1 MPRKRRVSRVA
12 AADLK
17 SVDGYIRVSTDEQT
31 RDGLS
36 LTHQEHKIRGY
47 CELFGLELV
56 RIERDAG
63 VSAKS
68 LDRDGLRSVLDDLR
82 RGRVA
87 GLVIYKLDRLT
98 RSLGDWSNLIDEL
111 FSKTA
116 GRHLH
121 SVEEKIDTGTA
132 SGLLVL
138 DVLMSVAQWERRII
152 AERTADALQGKI
164 SRGERC
170 GRIRFGKSLA
180 ADGKTLVDHPEEQ
193 RALGFMREWRAQ
205 GKTYREMIATL
216 QQLGIGCKEPGSVW
230 RPGVIQRILARPIP

>member
-1 MPRKRRVSRVA
+1 MPRKRRVTRVGE
-12 AADLK
+12 DLLRR
-17 SVDGYIRVSTDEQT
+17 VIGYIRVSTDEQS
-31 RDGLS
+31 REGLS
-36 LTHQEHKIRGY
+36 LTLQEAKIRGY

-56 RIERDAG
+56 RIDRDAG

-68 LDRDGLRSVLDDLR
+68 LDRDGLASVLDDLR
-82 RGRVA
+82 RGRVG

-111 FSKTA
+111 FSKAA
-116 GRHLH
+116 GRRLH

-170 GRIRFGKSLA
+170 GRIRFGYTLA
-180 ADGKTLVDHPEEQ
+180 ADGKTLIPEPSEQ
-193 RALGFMREWRAQ
+193 RALAFMREWKAQ
-205 GKTYREMIATL
+205 GKTYREMVATL
-216 QQLGIGCKEPGSVW
+216 ESMGIDCKDPGSVW
-230 RPGVIQRILARPIP
+230 RPGAIHRILTRPIP

>member
-1 MPRKRRVSRVA
+1 MPRKRRVPSLGA
-12 AADLK
+12 NDK
-17 SVDGYIRVSTDEQT
+17 TVDGYVRVSTDEQS

-36 LTHQEHKIRGY
+36 LTHQETKIRGY

-56 RIERDAG
+56 RMERDEG
-63 VSAKS
+63 ISAKS
-68 LDRDGLRSVLDDLR
+68 LERRGLRIVLEDLR
-82 RGRVA
+82 KGRVG

-116 GRHLH
+116 GRLLH
-121 SVEEKIDTGTA
+121 SVEEKIDTSSAG
-132 SGLLVL
+132 GLLVL

-170 GRIRFGKSLA
+170 GRIRFGYTLGDDA
-180 ADGKTLVDHPEEQ
+180 KTLVPHPAEQ
-193 RALGFMREWRAQ
+193 HALDFMRQWRAQ
-205 GKTYREMIATL
+205 GKTYREMIETL
-216 QQLGIGCKEPGSVW
+216 EKLGIQCKEPGSVW
-230 RPGVIQRILARPIP
+230 QPGTIHRILARPIP